1 MSTHNLLEKC
11 DREYRQSQNGEGDQE
26 DKKSYRSLISENSSH
41 STENEI
47 NLGDQNIQLGTQERV
62 N

>member
-11 DREYRQSQNGEGDQE
+11 DIEYKKSQKSEIEQE
-26 DKKSYRSLISENSSH
+26 DKKSYRSLISDNSLH

-47 NLGDQNIQLGTQERV
+47 YLED
-62 N
+62 

>member
-11 DREYRQSQNGEGDQE
+11 DIEYQKNQSEEQE
-26 DKKSYRSLISENSSH
+26 DKKSYRSLISDNSLH

-47 NLGDQNIQLGTQERV
+47 YLED
-62 N
+62 

>member
-11 DREYRQSQNGEGDQE
+11 DIEYQKNQSTEE
-26 DKKSYRSLISENSSH
+26 DKKSYRSLISDNSLH

-47 NLGDQNIQLGTQERV
+47 YLED
-62 N
+62 